1 MSKTYLDQVCK
12 AKVLTAG
19 LKGNYEQAQN
29 IGISLEELSKLEN
42 AICEGEKLNG
52 EVDRLR
58 SETQRAVL
66 RANQKLSEIK
76 VLAIALKRTVK
87 RNIDVKRWSDF
98 GVLDK
103 R

>member
-1 MSKTYLDQVCK
+1 MVRWTVS
-12 AKVLTAG
+12 
-19 LKGNYEQAQN
+19 
-29 IGISLEELSKLEN
+29 
-42 AICEGEKLNG
+42 
-52 EVDRLR
+52 LR
-58 SETQRAVL
+58 SETRRAVL

-76 VLAIALKRTVK
+76 VLGIALKRTVK